1 MKSRRPLGTWFLIAL
16 LLAAA
21 SPVSAVVADEL
32 PASTALDR
40 YIAQPDPSYSWK
52 VLSSTTTK
60 TLETIVI
67 EMVSQTWRSKQEVD
81 RPVWRH
87 WLTVAIPRQ
96 RTRASG
102 GKSDIGLLWIG
113 SGSNRGKAPGGTS
126 ANVRVI
132 AEQTGTVAAEL
143 RMVPNQP
150 LVFHDDGQSRKEDDL
165 IGYTWDQFLKTGDPT
180 WPARNPMVKSAV
192 RAMDTLSAL
201 TRLKIGGGQEVKRFV
216 VAGGSKRG
224 WTTWITGAV
233 DRRVV
238 AIIPIVIDVLNVDM
252 SIRHHFAAYGFWAP
266 SLGNYVEHRITER
279 NNHPRMGALYKLVD
293 PYFYR
298 HRLTIPKFIVNSAGD
313 QFFLPDSSRFYFAE
327 LRGQKDLRYV
337 PNTDHSLRGSDAI
350 QSIIAFYALVIAGK
364 PTPGFSWAHKPGGVL
379 ELKTPQRPLEVKLWQ
394 ATNPQARDFRLE
406 TLGPRYKSRVLKP
419 DKSGKYTAKVSRPK
433 SGFTAYFAELTFETG
448 GPYPLKVTTDVRIT
462 PDILPYKDRDSSRPA
477 TVTMQAVAANPE
489 VVAAIRTAIAGDRIG
504 SLTQSMQVF
513 EVPAETA
520 PARVVRLNW
529 TPRGRFRPSLEACVG
544 LLRGLKCQEVRFWYE
559 SGPRREKKKK

>member
-1 MKSRRPLGTWFLIAL
+1 
-16 LLAAA
+16 
-21 SPVSAVVADEL
+21 
-32 PASTALDR
+32 
-40 YIAQPDPSYSWK
+40 
-52 VLSSTTTK
+52 
-60 TLETIVI
+60 
-67 EMVSQTWRSKQEVD
+67 
-81 RPVWRH
+81 
-87 WLTVAIPRQ
+87 
-96 RTRASG
+96 
-102 GKSDIGLLWIG
+102 
-113 SGSNRGKAPGGTS
+113 
-126 ANVRVI
+126 
-132 AEQTGTVAAEL
+132 
-143 RMVPNQP
+143 
-150 LVFHDDGQSRKEDDL
+150 
-165 IGYTWDQFLKTGDPT
+165 
-180 WPARNPMVKSAV
+180 MVKSAV
-192 RAMDTLSAL
+192 RAMDTLTAL
-201 TRLKIGGGQEVKRFV
+201 TRLEIGGGREVKRFV

-238 AIIPIVIDVLNVDM
+238 AIIPIVIDVLNVDV

-266 SLGNYVEHRITER
+266 SLGNYVEHRITAR

-350 QSIIAFYALVIAGK
+350 QSIIAFYSLVIAGK

-379 ELKTPQRPLEVKLWQ
+379 EVKTSKRPLEVKLWQ
-394 ATNPQARDFRLE
+394 ATNPEARDFRLE

-419 DKSGKYTAKVSRPK
+419 DKSGTYTATVCRPK

-477 TVTMQAVAANPE
+477 TVTMQAVAASPK
-489 VVAAIRTAIAGDRIG
+489 VVLAIRTAIAGDRIG

-513 EVPAETA
+513 EVATKTP
-520 PARVVRLNW
+520 PARLVRLNW
-529 TPRGRFRPSLEACVG
+529 TPRGRFRPSLEACAGV
-544 LLRGLKCQEVRFWYE
+544 LRGLKCQELRFWFE
-559 SGPRREKKKK
+559 SGPRKEK